1 MFLYWP
7 GLLSGLLA
15 FLTSSKLGGREVLPV
30 VEEYQVKEYLIR
42 LDVGDGIRQSSCK
55 GTTCISSL
63 KSNAGRSLVTREIL
77 CNLQHKQEVFTKEED
92 PGKQKLVSFTLF
104 PGNIMEYFKFSW
116 KQLLC
121 T

>member
-30 VEEYQVKEYLIR
+30 IEEYQVKEYLIR

-55 GTTCISSL
+55 GTISSL
-63 KSNAGRSLVTREIL
+63 KSNAGRLLVTTEIL
-77 CNLQHKQEVFTKEED
+77 CHLQHKQEVFTTEED

-104 PGNIMEYFKFSW
+104 PGNIMEYYKFSR
-116 KQLLC
+116 KQFLC